1 MPVLVMYVIIIM
13 NVISL
18 ILNFITNRNL
28 KKTKKE
34 YVEAMKKL
42 HSDKEDA
49 S

>member
-1 MPVLVMYVIIIM
+1 MPVWVMYVLIILNI
-13 NVISL
+13 ISL
-18 ILNFITNRNL
+18 IINAITNSNL
-28 KKTKKE
+28 KKTEKE